1 MKSSARNS
9 LKRLTSLN
17 WSEWKKSLLS
27 CSRIARS
34 SVDCLV
40 SFISCSFSVVQRS
53 LSRSCRFGAEYA
65 VPKCEGCLSLFS
77 VDPSRRL
84 TDKVAIS
91 FAPQRRPAVTHAD
104 QRGTTSRGG
113 AAKDGEPTRQHAL
126 DRKNDPAALARL
138 GHRSSSARF

>member
-40 SFISCSFSVVQRS
+40 SFIFLFLLC
-53 LSRSCRFGAEYA
+53 A
-65 VPKCEGCLSLFS
+65 VRRRPRASPQPPG
-77 VDPSRRL
+77 SRR
-84 TDKVAIS
+84 
-91 FAPQRRPAVTHAD
+91 RRPRCCAT
-104 QRGTTSRGG
+104 
-113 AAKDGEPTRQHAL
+113 AAAARRVAL
-126 DRKNDPAALARL
+126 HRL
-138 GHRSSSARF
+138 GGIVDDQTELRGVVVGVVAGHEEVL